1 VSSRRIIVLIGA
13 FAIAGVLGSAAQGQT
28 YSPGGNIR
36 YEASGYSCAQGISQ
50 SYVNACVDMK
60 NNINVFTAP
69 GKLSMARPLR
79 LIRVEEYCKEDPYAT
94 STNIKTFRVV
104 KTVPGGTTGGAGIEG
119 PYMGYSCNDGLF
131 FWAMQRQSGVPVDYQ
146 TLVVARI
153 LDQPKNQQELSN
165 CLGEGYLACS
175 MGPNIDNT
183 GDNKNWRVATVTSRP
198 LDVKIINSLGQPLIR
213 DDGPYWTKALRAQNG
228 DNAARIAAA
237 TTAGPGVGNSGAL
250 RSIFRTSGYAAVYR
264 VGMGADP
271 ANSPYAGAAIAINIT
286 VGPDGKTKSTCTPLG
301 RPTAP
306 FSCSIDFSGIYT
318 GVLTATIRV
327 RAN

>member
-1 VSSRRIIVLIGA
+1 MTRHLRLLLAVAAVAVVVG
-13 FAIAGVLGSAAQGQT
+13 AIAAPAQAIFRQQ
-28 YSPGGNIR
+28 
-36 YEASGYSCAQGISQ
+36 ASFSCASQISLR
-50 SYVNACVDMK
+50 YVNACVDVK
-60 NNINVFTAP
+60 NNVNVFTAP
-69 GKLSMARPLR
+69 GKVGMTRPLR
-79 LIRVEEYCKEDPYAT
+79 FLRAEGFCNDDPYSNPSKDYAVQT
-94 STNIKTFRVV
+94 SI
-104 KTVPGGTTGGAGIEG
+104 PGGTVGGANVEG
-119 PYMGYSCNDGLF
+119 GWIGRGCND
-131 FWAMQRQSGVPVDYQ
+131 AMFYWDMPRQSGVPVDYQ
-146 TLVVARI
+146 TLVVTRI
-153 LDQPKNQQELSN
+153 LDQPSN
-165 CLGEGYLACS
+165 KTDLTACLGELYLACT

-183 GDNKNWRVATVTSRP
+183 GESKNWRVATVTSRP
-198 LDVKIINSLGQPLIR
+198 LDVKIINGLGQPLIR